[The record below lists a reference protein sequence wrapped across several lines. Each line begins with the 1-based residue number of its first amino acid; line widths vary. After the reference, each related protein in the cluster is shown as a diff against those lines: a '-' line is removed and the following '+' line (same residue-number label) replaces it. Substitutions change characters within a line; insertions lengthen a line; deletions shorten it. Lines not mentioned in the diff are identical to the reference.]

1 MVQRL
6 IFENKLDV
14 GADNVYDLIVS
25 TTDEGSPVGTK
36 NQFIAVTVTN
46 ANEAAM
52 TNVVLSRRCL
62 RSKARWEEVW
72 PLNEGGCPLQLVC
85 KVA

>member
-36 NQFIAVTVTN
+36 TQFTPVTVTN
-46 ANEAAM
+46 ANEAAV
-52 TNVVLSRRCL
+52 TIVVLSRRGL

-72 PLNEGGCPLQLVC
+72 LLNEGCCPLQLVC